1 MGTISLSTTLLSFYK
16 KYNQILCYKKKNK
29 KRTLYMPNKK
39 HNFKIA
45 FVLKMHFLQAEI
57 YATYSDVQM
66 HLSTITLDVRVEML
80 FK

>member
-16 KYNQILCYKKKNK
+16 KYNQILCYKKNK

-45 FVLKMHFLQAEI
+45 LVLKMHFLQAEI